1 MIIKGRK
8 RHRTDPQL
16 ILEFLVEG
24 KVSTGIECYDITG
37 AQPRIRGCT
46 GLGQIVCSVINN
58 V

>member
-8 RHRTDPQL
+8 RHRTGNTAY
-16 ILEFLVEG
+16 LEFLVQG

-46 GLGQIVCSVINN
+46 GLDQIVCSVINN